1 LKYLFLV
8 FLATVL
14 LGFAEAPN
22 SGIFIVKKATKKN
35 PCEQELKMLV
45 GGKKVCVL
53 KKPIISV
60 EELEYVTDILYDPVL
75 KCNHVNLGLSQGSI
89 NTLNQTVTSI
99 PEAEFALVV
108 NDDVIGTFTI
118 REKLVERYLRIGTDL
133 DLKNLEMV
141 RDALKKVQ
149 Y

>member
-1 LKYLFLV
+1 
-8 FLATVL
+8 
-14 LGFAEAPN
+14 
-22 SGIFIVKKATKKN
+22 
-35 PCEQELKMLV
+35 MLV

-118 REKLVERYLRIGTDL
+118 KEKLVERYLRIGTDL